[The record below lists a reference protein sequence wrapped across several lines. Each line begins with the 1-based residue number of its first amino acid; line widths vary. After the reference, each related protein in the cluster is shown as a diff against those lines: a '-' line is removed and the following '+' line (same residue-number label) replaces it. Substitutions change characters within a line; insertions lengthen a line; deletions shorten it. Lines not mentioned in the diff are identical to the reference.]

1 MQEEFYAIAFRKK
14 IYSSIEEMQHD
25 LDVWMNFYNTERT
38 HTGKYCFGKT
48 PMETFIDS
56 KPIAMSKQLQLLKE
70 NDNLAAISEA
80 ETGSA
85 GEQSDRISLSSE
97 NEKEVEVLSTSF
109 NQNYSLS
116 NAQENSLVRSIR
128 SDQVLAISYY

>member
-14 IYSSIEEMQHD
+14 IYSSIEGMQHD

-48 PMETFIDS
+48 PMEKFIDS

-85 GEQSDRISLSSE
+85 GEQPDRISLSSE
-97 NEKEVEVLSTSF
+97 NEKKVEVLRFGILLRFSAASICSI
-109 NQNYSLS
+109 SLMR
-116 NAQENSLVRSIR
+116 LFLTDFR
-128 SDQVLAISYY
+128 

>member
-1 MQEEFYAIAFRKK
+1 MDKFLQYRKDT
-14 IYSSIEEMQHD
+14 Y
-25 LDVWMNFYNTERT
+25 R
-38 HTGKYCFGKT
+38 KYCFGKT
-48 PMETFIDS
+48 PMETFLDS
-56 KPIAMSKQLQLLKE
+56 KQIAMSKQLQLLKE

-85 GEQSDRISLSSE
+85 GEQPDRISLSSE

-116 NAQENSLVRSIR
+116 NV
-128 SDQVLAISYY
+128 